1 MRNPNDLWEAI
12 GDIEIEESQNVLTK
26 LFVMYEEILKKDPE
40 SEAAKY
46 FFKNLD
52 LALTLTDEC
61 NLNRR

>member
-1 MRNPNDLWEAI
+1 MRNPNDLWEAL
-12 GDIEIEESQNVLTK
+12 GNIEIDESQNVLTK

-40 SEAAKY
+40 NEPANI
-46 FFKNLD
+46 FFRHLD

>member
-1 MRNPNDLWEAI
+1 MRSPNDLWEAL
-12 GDIEIEESQNVLTK
+12 GNIEMEESQNLMTK
-26 LFVMYEEILKKDPE
+26 LFVMYEEVLQKDPE
-40 SEAAKY
+40 NESARH